1 MENENWK
8 IVYVSNFAP
17 KAELLKSVLEENGI
31 ETILL
36 NQQDSSYQTFGE
48 IKLLV
53 RNEMVIKAK
62 SLLEKDNE
70 E

>member
-1 MENENWK
+1 MENDNWK
-8 IVYVSNFAP
+8 IVFVTTFAP

-31 ETILL
+31 ETILH
-36 NQQDSSYQTFGE
+36 NQQDSSYTSIGDIQ
-48 IKLLV
+48 LLV
-53 RNEMVIKAK
+53 RTEMVIKAK